1 MGKEAKDDEIMFDE
15 DRGCGWTGN
24 DGDSSVVRWVREWR
38 FMWVLSMDRIVLEAC
53 FGIIFVKV
61 TGQDQTGG
69 KSIRD
74 VDV

>member
-1 MGKEAKDDEIMFDE
+1 MGTEAKDDEIMFDE

-53 FGIIFVKV
+53 FGIIFVLKLQGRIKQEV
-61 TGQDQTGG
+61 
-69 KSIRD
+69 SLFEM
-74 VDV
+74 